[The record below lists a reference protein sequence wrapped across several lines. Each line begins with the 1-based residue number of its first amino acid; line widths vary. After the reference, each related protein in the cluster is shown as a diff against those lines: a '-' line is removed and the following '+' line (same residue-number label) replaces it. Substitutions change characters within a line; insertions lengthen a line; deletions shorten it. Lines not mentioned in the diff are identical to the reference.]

1 MPESGIFYQSIPIV
15 PEIPEISRVAQ
26 ETTKTGRKGRKMN
39 PRSLANLKPATC
51 AADANRNPTGINQ
64 YTWLNNLGMEVL
76 KERLNQGGTKK
87 QALKIILE
95 KLRYEFLVN
104 GNVAAGKELL
114 DRVFG
119 HARQSMDITTKDMPL
134 NIPAVDLTVLTADKL
149 SQLREMLRD
158 TVRHKF

>member
-15 PEIPEISRVAQ
+15 PEISRVAQ
-26 ETTKTGRKGRKMN
+26 ETTKTRRKIN

-76 KERLNQGGTKK
+76 KERINQGGTKK

-95 KLRYEFLVN
+95 KLRYEFLVK

>member
-1 MPESGIFYQSIPIV
+1 MPESGIFYQSIPIM
-15 PEIPEISRVAQ
+15 PEISRPGKDSA
-26 ETTKTGRKGRKMN
+26 KTPGQIKREKNLIPAHKGE
-39 PRSLANLKPATC
+39 P
-51 AADANRNPTGINQ
+51 NRNPTGINQ

-76 KERLNQGGTKK
+76 KERIKQGDTKK
-87 QALKIILE
+87 TALKLILE
-95 KLRYEFLVN
+95 KLRHEFLVK

-158 TVRHKF
+158 TVRHKA